1 MASLAFRGEL
11 LLTLE
16 EALEFNKN
24 LEKAC
29 LELYGF
35 DIGHVPWRVC
45 AIDQSIRTHTPSSL
59 SLATALRE
67 LDATVDP
74 QTIINQPLN
83 RRSSYKLDAS
93 PVRSPLPPSPPPVE
107 VKPEPKPVKKV
118 EEKVEY
124 DPESDFYKLLHPPM
138 EKLSPL
144 QEWTQAIH
152 KIIVELCYMP
162 EVKPFLSYFN
172 PKKEADETSEN
183 RDEPEKRNGKTD
195 KTDDF
200 GFDVLSD
207 ELNDI
212 LMDID
217 DMDPL
222 NRKGGTEEGENKKE
236 TNIKSEQNVDGHSSV
251 EEVDPL
257 NGVTGLTSTITTSDP
272 EVNDQ
277 NTDQINKT
285 MNGTAS
291 NKESDSNYR
300 TEIRNDTNNTH
311 SNDGINEAHTPRGQS
326 ENEDVN
332 VADDTKV
339 SSEDNGKKGEDE
351 VKSGEEPIQKGLES
365 DGVDGEKTNES
376 ETQVK
381 SDEQGVQQGEKAED
395 GKEEATESKLEGAET
410 TKAAGARG
418 FEYILENLLENKF
431 ENASYVFSLL
441 YTFLVQQFKVA
452 IPGSRE
458 WMCAQ
463 DVSNKLEELRSEKR
477 LSDAEKL
484 HNFQET
490 PKPEAPPPQTTGD
503 LPAHREPKRPRTSME
518 DFEHE
523 LSLINNVNEYSPTI
537 SLPEVQSITDEERM
551 EFYENAM
558 LLQQD
563 FQMEL
568 FTVFEHA
575 AVWKIV
581 GNGEIELDD
590 QNTDPKIYR
599 GMIKWVKE
607 KRSLTPAESKE
618 TTPQPPQVSSEI
630 VV

>member
-1 MASLAFRGEL
+1 MASLVFRGEL

-35 DIGHVPWRVC
+35 ELGNVPWRVC

-59 SLATALRE
+59 SLASALRE

-74 QTIINQPLN
+74 LSIIKQPLN
-83 RRSSYKLDAS
+83 RRSSHKLDAS
-93 PVRSPLPPSPPPVE
+93 PVRSPSPPSLPSVE

-118 EEKVEY
+118 EEKIEY
-124 DPESDFYKLLHPPM
+124 DPESDFYKLLHPPI
-138 EKLSPL
+138 EKLNSLP
-144 QEWTQAIH
+144 EWAQSIH
-152 KIIVELCYMP
+152 KIIVQLCYMP
-162 EVKPFLSYFN
+162 EVKPFLKYFN
-172 PKKEADETSEN
+172 RQTEDDDTVEN
-183 RDEPEKRNGKTD
+183 VDGSGKRGDKTD
-195 KTDDF
+195 KADDF

-207 ELNDI
+207 ELDDI

-217 DMDPL
+217 DMDTL
-222 NRKGGTEEGENKKE
+222 NRRGVTQDGGHKKE
-236 TNIKSEQNVDGHSSV
+236 TIIKSENNVDGHSSV
-251 EEVDPL
+251 DIVDPV
-257 NGVTGLTSTITTSDP
+257 NGVVGLTSTSKTSDP
-272 EVNDQ
+272 KVDDT
-277 NTDQINKT
+277 NTDLSNKS
-285 MNGTAS
+285 MNGTIS
-291 NKESDSNYR
+291 TNDSN
-300 TEIRNDTNNTH
+300 NNNNNNTH
-311 SNDGINEAHTPRGQS
+311 GNIGLNEDHTSRGLS
-326 ENEDVN
+326 ENNDVN
-332 VADDTKV
+332 VVNDVGV
-339 SSEDNGKKGEDE
+339 SSETSEKKVGNG
-351 VKSGEEPIQKGLES
+351 VKSEGDENVKTRLEN
-365 DGVDGEKTNES
+365 DGVDEEEKNEGETEVKFDKNTAQREGDEVIDGSVEAIASQRKVSES
-376 ETQVK
+376 TK
-381 SDEQGVQQGEKAED
+381 EKEV
-395 GKEEATESKLEGAET
+395 
-410 TKAAGARG
+410 RG
-418 FEYILENLLENKF
+418 FEYILENLMENKF

-441 YTFLVQQFKVA
+441 YTFLVQQFKKA
-452 IPGSRE
+452 LPGSNE

-463 DVSNKLEELRSEKR
+463 DISNKLEELRSEKR

-484 HNFQET
+484 HNFQEP
-490 PKPEAPPPQTTGD
+490 PKPEAPPP
-503 LPAHREPKRPRTSME
+503 LLHPIVEAPAYREPKRPRTSME

-523 LSLINNVNEYSPTI
+523 LSLINNVNDYSPTI
-537 SLPEVQSITDEERM
+537 SLPEVQNITDEERM

-558 LLQQD
+558 LLEQD

-607 KRSLTPAESKE
+607 KRNLTPTESKE
-618 TTPQPPQVSSEI
+618 TTPEPPQVSSEI